1 MHDSDTQTAP
11 TDEISADVPKESSSD
26 AEARATRKTLIIG
39 IAAGILLLAGLIVGV
54 IFLASNPAATETV
67 RDIFIIF
74 LALEFLLIG
83 AALVILIVQI
93 ARLTALLENE
103 IKPILASTTETV
115 NTLRGTSTFLSNQL
129 VNPVVKTYS
138 SFSAIRKVLDLFR
151 TSGKSHHKE
160 ER

>member
-1 MHDSDTQTAP
+1 MENHSNTIDPMAETHQPDHKT
-11 TDEISADVPKESSSD
+11 EELISRRTMIV
-26 AEARATRKTLIIG
+26 II
-39 IAAGILLLAGLIVGV
+39 IVALLLLAGLIVGV
-54 IFLASNPAATETV
+54 YFLVGHPDQTETI

-83 AALVILIVQI
+83 AALVVLIVQI

-115 NTLRGTSTFLSNQL
+115 NTLRGTTTFLSNQL

-138 SFSAIRKVLDLFR
+138 SFSAIRRFFDIFKTFKR
-151 TSGKSHHKE
+151 E
-160 ER
+160 

>member
-1 MHDSDTQTAP
+1 MHDSDTQAAP
-11 TDEISADVPKESSSD
+11 MEEISTEAPHEGSSEADVK
-26 AEARATRKTLIIG
+26 ATRRTLIIG
-39 IAAGILLLAGLIVGV
+39 IVAGILLLAGLIVGV

-138 SFSAIRKVLDLFR
+138 SFSAIRKVLDLFK
-151 TSGKSHHKE
+151 TSDKTHDKE